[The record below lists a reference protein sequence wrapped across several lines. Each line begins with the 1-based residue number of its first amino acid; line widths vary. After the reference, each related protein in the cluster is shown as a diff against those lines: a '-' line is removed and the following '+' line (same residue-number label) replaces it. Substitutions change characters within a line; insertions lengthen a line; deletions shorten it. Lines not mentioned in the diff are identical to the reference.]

1 MSGSDGEWQTV
12 NRQRVR
18 PNRQPPICYIE
29 DDDDNEDVPKN
40 DAIVPHAEEG
50 MEIQGNGGPAT
61 SRWERPWKE
70 VHYTIMS
77 PEGRALQQVKNA
89 IQTETQWDD
98 FKKITNPYEY
108 VFLSWNRR
116 SSRSVA
122 TRQPLSRSYFKMV
135 ELWRR
140 MRLGAELA
148 PLVARD
154 GGLKTAHSA
163 EGPGGFIEACW
174 EQGKH
179 LNWPV
184 LQTDAITLRSDARNI
199 PGWRKAARFLAERP
213 QIHIHEGADGTGDI
227 LLRMNQDAFAEVAA
241 GAHIYTADGGFDFS
255 ADYNAQEDNIFP
267 LLLAEF
273 IIGLQTLAVGGCMV
287 IKCFDTVEPAT
298 LDLLWIVS
306 RCFREW
312 VLVKPR
318 TSRAGNAER
327 YFVGKGRL
335 PFIEDSVA
343 FLQRIQEEKK
353 WTGRLIN
360 VETPE
365 WRAWRDAV
373 LEFQERIE
381 HQEYEIIRKTLD
393 LIHAHDFP
401 RIRTLVRENIRRSLE
416 WCREFGEPYSL
427 SWANDMERNVTRETQ
442 DLLQIISPAP
452 GFQTNSWYA
461 RTAVPST
468 ITFQGFRDSR
478 FESGCGSGSSG
489 SGSDSGSGSSSE

>member
-1 MSGSDGEWQTV
+1 MSGSEGEWTTV
-12 NRQRVR
+12 GRTKPR
-18 PNRQPPICYIE
+18 PSRPPRICYIE
-29 DDDDNEDVPKN
+29 DDTGDEEEEDAATKSE
-40 DAIVPHAEEG
+40 AIAACSEEG
-50 MEIQGNGGPAT
+50 MEIQGNGGPALH
-61 SRWERPWKE
+61 RWVRPWKE
-70 VHYTIMS
+70 THITLMT
-77 PEGRALQQVKNA
+77 PEGRALQQVKND

-140 MRLGAELA
+140 MRFGVELA
-148 PLVARD
+148 PLVTRD
-154 GGLKTAHSA
+154 GGLKTAHAA

-174 EQGKH
+174 EQAKALGWK
-179 LNWPV
+179 V
-184 LQTDAITLRSDARNI
+184 TQTDAITLRSDARNI
-199 PGWRKAARFLAERP
+199 PGWRKASRFLAERP
-213 QIHIHEGADGTGDI
+213 AIQIHEGADGTGDI
-227 LLRMNQDAFAEVAA
+227 LLRMNQDAFVEIAK
-241 GAHIYTADGGFDFS
+241 GAHVYTADGGFDFS

-267 LLLAEF
+267 LLLAECL
-273 IIGLQTLAVGGCMV
+273 IGLQTLCVGGCLV

-312 VLVKPR
+312 VIVKPR

-327 YFVGKGRL
+327 YLVGKGRL
-335 PFIEDSVA
+335 SHIEDSVA
-343 FLQRIQEEKK
+343 FLQRVQEERK
-353 WTGRLIN
+353 WTGRLVD
-360 VETPE
+360 VETAE
-365 WRAWRDAV
+365 WREWRDMLLA
-373 LEFQERIE
+373 FQERVE

-442 DLLQIISPAP
+442 DLLQIISPSI
-452 GFQTNSWYA
+452 GFQGNSWYA

-478 FESGCGSGSSG
+478 F
-489 SGSDSGSGSSSE
+489 DSGSGTD

>member
-1 MSGSDGEWQTV
+1 MSGSEDEWQTV
-12 NRQRVR
+12 GRSRTRQQRQR
-18 PNRQPPICYIE
+18 ICYIE
-29 DDDDNEDVPKN
+29 DEPYEAHGSYDAKN
-40 DAIVPHAEEG
+40 DTLAPCVENG
-50 MEIQGNGGPAT
+50 MEIQGNGGPALC
-61 SRWERPWKE
+61 RWEHPWNE
-70 VHYTIMS
+70 VQYTIMT
-77 PEGRALQQVKNA
+77 PEGRALQHVKND
-89 IQTETQWDD
+89 IQKEAQWDD

-135 ELWRR
+135 EIWRR
-140 MRLGAELA
+140 MDLGKELA
-148 PLVARD
+148 SLVQRD
-154 GGLKTAHSA
+154 GGLKTAHAA

-174 EQGKH
+174 EQSKI
-179 LNWPV
+179 LEWPV

-199 PGWRKAARFLAERP
+199 PGWRKASRFLAERP

-227 LLRMNQDAFAEVAA
+227 LLRMNQDAFIDVAA

-267 LLLAEF
+267 LLLAEC
-273 IIGLQTLAVGGCMV
+273 ILGIQSLCIGGCMV
-287 IKCFDTVEPAT
+287 IKCFDTIEPAT

-312 VLVKPR
+312 VIMKPR

-335 PFIEDSVA
+335 PYCEDSIA
-343 FLQRIQEEKK
+343 FLQKVQEKK
-353 WTGRLIN
+353 NWVAMPGRLID
-360 VETPE
+360 VETKE
-365 WRAWRDAV
+365 WREWRDA
-373 LEFQERIE
+373 LLAFQERVE

-393 LIHAHDFP
+393 LIHAHDFA
-401 RIRTLVRENIRRSLE
+401 RIRSLVRENIRRSLE

-442 DLLQIISPAP
+442 DLLQIISPAS
-452 GFQTNSWYA
+452 GFQTTSWYS

-468 ITFQGFRDSR
+468 ITFQGFRTMEADTS
-478 FESGCGSGSSG
+478 
-489 SGSDSGSGSSSE
+489 